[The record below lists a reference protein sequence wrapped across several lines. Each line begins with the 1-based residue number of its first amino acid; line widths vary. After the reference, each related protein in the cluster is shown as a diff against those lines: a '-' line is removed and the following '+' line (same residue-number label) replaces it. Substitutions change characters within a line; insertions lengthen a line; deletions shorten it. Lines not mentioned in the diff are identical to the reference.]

1 MKYRLKKGLPFAKA
15 GEEIICTYL
24 EITYLDKD
32 LYKHTLGYG
41 SEEHG
46 DTKNRLLKEG
56 WIEEIKPREFWVV
69 RRYNIG
75 IVTGFDSESSAVA
88 YIKQTG
94 NSLQYQ
100 ITKVRE
106 VLE

>member
-1 MKYRLKKGLPFAKA
+1 MKYKLKKDLPFAKA
-15 GEEIICTYL
+15 GEEVYL
-24 EITYLDKD
+24 KPEDL
-32 LYKHTLGYG
+32 LYKRIALFDRTTYPYCLIVN
-41 SEEHG
+41 
-46 DTKNRLLKEG
+46 DKIDF